1 MPMNAVSP
9 EPRWPAL
16 YLLLARYAAIVTLV
30 FVIAAGPGVRWHLIS
45 LEVAMNVLLVV
56 AALAALAAFFFGGA
70 ALLASRA
77 GRQAQPRVL
86 NWLAFLFGG
95 AVLACGAYGY
105 AQLTAAPMLYDV
117 STDTAH
123 PPVLLEVR
131 QSREAEH
138 AVNAADYVADYTV
151 GTVAINAPEEQ
162 QRAYPDIRPVL
173 LRMKPNE
180 AFAAAEK
187 AARGMGWQLVA
198 VVPAEGRI
206 EATDTTLY
214 FGLKDDVAI
223 RVRSEH
229 LGRGSVVD
237 VRSSSRFGANDAGAN
252 ARRIRAF
259 SERLRHP
266 SS

>member
-1 MPMNAVSP
+1 MNAVSP

-16 YLLLARYAAIVTLV
+16 YLLIARYAAIVALV
-30 FVIAAGPGVRWHLIS
+30 LVVAAGPGVRWHLIS
-45 LEVAMNVLLVV
+45 LEVAMNVLLV
-56 AALAALAAFFFGGA
+56 AGTLAAFAAFFFGGA
-70 ALLASRA
+70 ALLASGA
-77 GRQAQPRVL
+77 GRRAQPRVL

-95 AVLACGAYGY
+95 AVLACGAYEY
-105 AQLTAAPMLYDV
+105 ARLSAAPMLYDV

-123 PPVLLEVR
+123 PPVFLEVR
-131 QSREAEH
+131 QSRAAEH
-138 AVNAADYVADYTV
+138 AVNAADYVPDYTV
-151 GTVAINAPEEQ
+151 GTVAINASAEQ
-162 QRAYPDIRPVL
+162 RRAYPDIQPVL
-173 LRMKPNE
+173 LRMKPDA

-187 AARGMGWQLVA
+187 AARALGWQLVA
-198 VVPAEGRI
+198 VAPAEGRI

-214 FGLKDDVAI
+214 FGLKHDIAI